1 VCGFVQLIL
10 VSHIRTLSL
19 LSFLPPYTLHALL
32 AATYDLS
39 FLLTCIQIVI
49 LDVLYRLSRCN
60 LSYLRIVCSGVFG
73 DVLAHIPKLL
83 MRIGSCRYFTRR
95 AWERSTA
102 GVGTEVVGKRKVGKE
117 VKRKENIVQ
126 RGERVKLMKALVK
139 IIVAVKDLVFVVIGG
154 REGKMS
160 EVHGEIEKHR
170 KVWVRLEF
178 RSLRV

>member
-1 VCGFVQLIL
+1 
-10 VSHIRTLSL
+10 
-19 LSFLPPYTLHALL
+19 
-32 AATYDLS
+32 
-39 FLLTCIQIVI
+39 
-49 LDVLYRLSRCN
+49 
-60 LSYLRIVCSGVFG
+60 
-73 DVLAHIPKLL
+73 

-102 GVGTEVVGKRKVGKE
+102 GVGTEVEGKRKVGKE
-117 VKRKENIVQ
+117 VKRKVSTEEKGEGKYSAE
-126 RGERVKLMKALVK
+126 RGEGKLMNALVE